1 MLDPYR
7 VALWL
12 IAAPAFVPNATPAR
26 QAAASCDPKTP
37 AALSPARR
45 DSLSKQAPPAGK
57 PAEDRLT
64 SLAASAPGGFAGA
77 YLESAGTSTTS
88 KDKPRRLI
96 VRLARPDERDA
107 ALKALLPRIREID
120 GGDIDRGGVVVTP
133 ARWDLTQL
141 AEWRRYLEP
150 HAHAVAKVVSTEI
163 DKTQNRLSYGVATQA
178 DRDALVE
185 HLGTLQIPC
194 GLFDVVVASAKGAR

>member
-1 MLDPYR
+1 MIDPYR

-12 IAAPAFVPNATPAR
+12 IVGRVFLPNVAPSH
-26 QAAASCDPKTP
+26 QAATACDPKIP

-45 DSLSKQAPPAGK
+45 DSLARKAPTAGA
-57 PAEDRLT
+57 PGEDRLA
-64 SLAASAPGGFAGA
+64 SLAASTPGGFAGA
-77 YLESAGTSTTS
+77 YLESAGTAATA

-96 VRLARPDERDA
+96 IRLARPDERDA
-107 ALKALLPRIREID
+107 ALKALLPKIREIQ

-133 ARWDLTQL
+133 ARLDLTQL

-150 HAHAVAKVVSTEI
+150 HAHAVAKVVSTDI
-163 DKTQNRLSYGVATQA
+163 DQAQNRLSYGVATPA

-185 HLGTLQIPC
+185 HLGTLQLPC
-194 GLFDVVVASAKGAR
+194 GLFDVVVAPQKGAR